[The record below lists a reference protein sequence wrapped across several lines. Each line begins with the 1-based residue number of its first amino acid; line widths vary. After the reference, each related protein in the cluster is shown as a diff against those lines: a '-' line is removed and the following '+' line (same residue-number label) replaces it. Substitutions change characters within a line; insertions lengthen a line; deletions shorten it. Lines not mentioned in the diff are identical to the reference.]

1 MVRCFTK
8 LFIVIRTV
16 KKFEKLKTYNLNFKN
31 FNFINAI
38 FHGKRSDKDI
48 RPILVVIKIYRY

>member
-1 MVRCFTK
+1 MVQLLTK

-16 KKFEKLKTYNLNFKN
+16 EKSEKHKTYNLNFKN
-31 FNFINAI
+31 TNFIIAI

-48 RPILVVIKIYRY
+48 RPILAVIKIYRY